1 MPDDWSSIEINLITR
16 DYFEM
21 LVDELNY
28 RPYNKA
34 NHRRKLIQQLN
45 HRSEGSIEFKHQ
57 NISAVL
63 ISLGKPYIKGYLPR
77 FNYQK
82 SLEKEIVQY
91 ILSNPWLE
99 VEFEKFVLGKIDHKP
114 ASLDFSKII
123 EAPPVP
129 GKFKEPLPAY
139 NKNPFKVNWI
149 QKEQD
154 NLSLGL
160 YGEQI
165 TLEFEKWDL
174 INRGKEKLA
183 EQVRWISREEGDGA
197 GFDILSRNLNGTDK
211 YIEVKTTKLGKETPF
226 YFTKNE
232 LDFSNQKA
240 ENYHLYRL
248 FNVPND
254 LKIFTKTGSLLEICN
269 HIPVLYKGFF

>member
-91 ILSNPWLE
+91 IFSNPWLE
-99 VEFEKFVLGKIDHKP
+99 VEFEKFALGKIDHKP